1 MKRSAVGLALSCL
14 LAACGGAGDAGTP
27 KETADQFVARAN
39 AELEKSA
46 HENSMVSWVQLTYI
60 TPDTEALAAISSDRI
75 RTDYSRLLGEAK
87 AYEGQ
92 KLSPDATRSIL
103 LLKLDQDAPAPEDP
117 KKRAEMSEIEARMAT
132 TYGTGKY
139 CPKGPESCRNY
150 DQLAEVMAK
159 SRKPDELLDAWS
171 GWHSVGASMRK
182 DYQRFVELANEGAK
196 TLGYKDLGELWRAGY
211 DMPPADFEKETERL

>member
-1 MKRSAVGLALSCL
+1 MKRSVVGLGLACL
-14 LAACGGAGDAGTP
+14 LAACGGAGDAGPP

-92 KLSPDATRSIL
+92 KLSPDAARSIL
-103 LLKLDQDAPAPEDP
+103 LLKLDQDAPAPGDP

-150 DQLAEVMAK
+150 DQL
-159 SRKPDELLDAWS
+159 
-171 GWHSVGASMRK
+171 G
-182 DYQRFVELANEGAK
+182 
-196 TLGYKDLGELWRAGY
+196 T
-211 DMPPADFEKETERL
+211 